1 MKALFRNRPE
11 IQKLSGAVAIAIDE
25 LVTAIN
31 TPPLVVNTATVRS
44 GTGTPLNRLVGN
56 PGDLFL
62 RTDGGTSTTLYVKE
76 TGTNTSTGWVA
87 K

>member
-1 MKALFRNRPE
+1 MKSIFKNRAE
-11 IQKLSGAVAIAIDE
+11 VQRVSGAIAEALDE
-25 LVTAIN
+25 LVNAIN
-31 TPPLVVNTATVRS
+31 TPPVYVGPASIRS
-44 GTGTPLNRLVGN
+44 GTLTPQGRLVGN

-76 TGTNTSTGWVA
+76 TGTNTATGWVA